1 MVSQDNPYRYI
12 KKRKVMLDLFLIAVI
27 VVIIIDISGVT
38 LSIKSGIKRILTK
51 GRMSDPNYS
60 LKPID
65 CSFCMNFW
73 TGLVYLL
80 VTHNFSLWMLTYL
93 LLLCVM
99 TPVIK
104 DVIILIRELFIK
116 LIRLI

>member
-1 MVSQDNPYRYI
+1 
-12 KKRKVMLDLFLIAVI
+12 MLDLFLIAVI
-27 VVIIIDISGVT
+27 VVIIIDLSGIT
-38 LSIKSGIKRILTK
+38 LSIKSGIKRLLTR

-65 CSFCMNFW
+65 CSFCMTFW
-73 TGLVYLL
+73 TGLVWLL
-80 VTHNFSLWMLTYL
+80 VTHSFSLWMLTYL

-99 TPVIK
+99 TPVIR

-116 LIRLI
+116 IIKKL

>member
-1 MVSQDNPYRYI
+1 
-12 KKRKVMLDLFLIAVI
+12 MLDLFLIAVI
-27 VVIIIDISGVT
+27 VVIIIDISGIT
-38 LSIKSGIKRILTK
+38 LSIKSGIKRLLTR

-65 CSFCMNFW
+65 CSFCMTFW
-73 TGLVYLL
+73 TGLVWLL
-80 VTHNFSLWMLTYL
+80 VTHSFSLWMLTYL

-99 TPVIK
+99 TPVIR

-116 LIRLI
+116 IIKKL

>member
-1 MVSQDNPYRYI
+1 
-12 KKRKVMLDLFLIAVI
+12 MLDLFLIAVI
-27 VVIIIDISGVT
+27 VVIIIDISGIT
-38 LSIKSGIKRILTK
+38 LSIKSSIKRLLTR

-65 CSFCMNFW
+65 CSFCMTFW
-73 TGLVYLL
+73 TGLVWLL
-80 VTHNFSLWMLTYL
+80 VTHSFSLWMLTYL

-99 TPVIK
+99 TPVIR

-116 LIRLI
+116 ILKKL